1 MGFTVDLDD
10 LGHTVS
16 VEMLQQQH
24 MIELDA
30 TMGRPGPQGE
40 RGPMGPSAGETFTTA
55 RSLKAWWPLQRALD
69 AGTGVVAWM
78 GDSKS
83 EGTGVQREDQR
94 ALARFRVMLRD
105 RWALPA
111 DTGVGYVPAHYYNF
125 YPLDPQPTI
134 TGSHTPVGYEGGLGN
149 RSVHLQPGAVVTW
162 PAMTY
167 SAAVGVPVHWTRME
181 ANGSLEVLIDGT
193 VATTI
198 NTQGTPRA
206 SMRTVVPITDGEH
219 VVAVRA
225 SGTLAARIEGI
236 VNESAPTGA
245 KVHDA
250 ARSGGTLH
258 QFTQGTVSPD
268 QVKRHWE
275 AMTLLQPDL
284 IVAAFGANDMSSYT
298 PQQWAANLKRTV
310 ELRDQ
315 YLPDAGLLLLH
326 GAQRVEDTP
335 GRLRQYEEAALET
348 LADVPRVSILWESA
362 LWQPRPGHTYRGD
375 ITDPDDWLS
384 DSVHLTPASSEAI
397 AEYLLG
403 SLAQGMPAAKG
414 DPGESGAAAHAASH
428 ATGGSDPVTPAS
440 IGATSHSDFVDQVSG
455 EIDYGG
461 NKLPFGPDAA
471 VKAGVVIGMAFDQ
484 SIPAAETA
492 QYFKNGVGSPE
503 GVVAATRGAVYLDRS
518 GGGGIYQ
525 MTGAYANTGWVK
537 IAPTPDTGWRLLSPE
552 NGWTG
557 EIRLR
562 RVGPMV
568 HFRARSLS
576 GVASTS
582 SNVIQIPSGFKPGP
596 NLPAHGMGN
605 KSSNAQS
612 GSDPIGAVGGGSN
625 DLVRTFGTTA
635 SWVGGSASIEW
646 MTNDPWPT
654 TLPGTPA

>member
-1 MGFTVDLDD
+1 MSFTVDLDD
-10 LGHTVS
+10 LGHSVS

-30 TMGRPGPQGE
+30 SMGRTGPQGE

-105 RWALPA
+105 RWVLPA

-134 TGSHTPVGYEGGLGN
+134 TGDHTPVGYEGGVGN

-181 ANGSLEVLIDGT
+181 ANGSLEVLIDDT
-193 VATTI
+193 VAATI
-198 NTQGTPRA
+198 DTQGSPRA

-258 QFTQGTVSPD
+258 QFTQGTVSPE

-315 YLPDAGLLLLH
+315 YLPDTGLLLLH

-335 GRLRQYEEAALET
+335 GRLRQYEETALET
-348 LADVPRVSILWESA
+348 LANVPLVSILWESA

-375 ITDPDDWLS
+375 IDDPDDWLS

-414 DPGESGAAAHAASH
+414 D
-428 ATGGSDPVTPAS
+428 TGDL
-440 IGATSHSDFVDQVSG
+440 TSRWLTG
-455 EIDYGG
+455 
-461 NKLPFGPDAA
+461 
-471 VKAGVVIGMAFDQ
+471 
-484 SIPAAETA
+484 T
-492 QYFKNGVGSPE
+492 GSPE
-503 GVVAATRGAVYLDRS
+503 GVHAAPVGTVYTDEDATSGAVEWTKFAGTD
-518 GGGGIYQ
+518 
-525 MTGAYANTGWVK
+525 TTGWRVTK
-537 IAPTPDTGWRLLSPE
+537 GDTGWRDVSASLAA
-552 NGWTG
+552 GW
-557 EIRLR
+557 
-562 RVGPMV
+562 
-568 HFRARSLS
+568 A
-576 GVASTS
+576 TS
-582 SNVIQIPSGFKPGP
+582 SLLGRALMRRTADGGVEFDGRLVPTGATVGANRSIASLVYVVPPYFRPRNDHLMVGNWLVYPEGPQGLARVSSTRLQTQVVAGTPGVW
-596 NLPAHGMGN
+596 G
-605 KSSNAQS
+605 
-612 GSDPIGAVGGGSN
+612 GSDLVVIGGKWSMDN
-625 DLVRTFGTTA
+625 
-635 SWVGGSASIEW
+635 SH
-646 MTNDPWPT
+646 WPT